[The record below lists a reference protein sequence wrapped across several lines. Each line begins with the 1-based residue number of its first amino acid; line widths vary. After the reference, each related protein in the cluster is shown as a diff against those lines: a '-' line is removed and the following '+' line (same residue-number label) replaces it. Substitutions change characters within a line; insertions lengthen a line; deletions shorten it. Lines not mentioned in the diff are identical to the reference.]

1 MAKYSITYET
11 VIHHEYHVEADS
23 VEQAQWLFDAEKGT
37 LEGSQ
42 ESNNS
47 TDIELVEED

>member
-37 LEGSQ
+37 FEGSQ